1 MNGAT
6 LTQQNIAARA
16 ASRAGGYRKLT
27 TILGTRDSK
36 PATTTPDAKQ
46 KPADRITMRVTVGE
60 DGKRRIEQVVTT

>member
-6 LTQQNIAARA
+6 FTQQNTAARA

-27 TILGTRDSK
+27 TILGMRDSK
-36 PATTTPDAKQ
+36 PATATNDAGQ
-46 KPADRITMRVTVGE
+46 APSGRITMKVTVGE